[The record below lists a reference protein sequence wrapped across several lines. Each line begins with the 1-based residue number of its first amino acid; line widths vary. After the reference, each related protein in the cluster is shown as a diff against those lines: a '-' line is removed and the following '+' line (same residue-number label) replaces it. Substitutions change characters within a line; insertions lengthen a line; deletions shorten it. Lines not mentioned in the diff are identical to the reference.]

1 MATTNS
7 LSGSVLGAP
16 SRVELAEG
24 TVVAEFIRD
33 PHRLSPSSA
42 RAASAVHSKR
52 VPTCETTADANVD
65 ADETTRLIVRRHSS
79 NADSRTHDGA
89 NVELPSHDPNLP
101 ADTSL
106 NSYLNFIKNI
116 YIPI

>member
-1 MATTNS
+1 MS
-7 LSGSVLGAP
+7 SSDSGLGAP
-16 SRVELAEG
+16 SRVDLAEG

-33 PHRLSPSSA
+33 PHRVSPPSA
-42 RAASAVHSKR
+42 RAAPAVSER
-52 VPTCETTADANVD
+52 VPTCETTDANAD

-89 NVELPSHDPNLP
+89 NVEAPSHDPHLP

-106 NSYLNFIKNI
+106 NSYALTSSAVNNS
-116 YIPI
+116 